1 MKRRAQRRQMEK
13 FMENTPPRVTVKE
26 ACKIIGGNQPIHP
39 TTYYRGAKAGIY
51 PRPDRVGPN
60 IARVDTSKLMAA
72 IAARTKSET

>member
-1 MKRRAQRRQMEK
+1 
-13 FMENTPPRVTVKE
+13 MENIPARVTVNE

-51 PRPDRVGPN
+51 PPPDRVSPN
-60 IARVDTSKLMAA
+60 ISRVNTAKLMAA

>member
-1 MKRRAQRRQMEK
+1 
-13 FMENTPPRVTVKE
+13 MENIPARVTVKE

-51 PRPDRVGPN
+51 PPPDRVSPN
-60 IARVDTSKLMAA
+60 ISRVNTAKLMAA

>member
-1 MKRRAQRRQMEK
+1 
-13 FMENTPPRVTVKE
+13 MENIPARVTVKE

-51 PRPDRVGPN
+51 PLPDRVSPN
-60 IARVDTSKLMAA
+60 ISRVNTAKLMAA

>member
-1 MKRRAQRRQMEK
+1 
-13 FMENTPPRVTVKE
+13 MENIPARVTVKE

-51 PRPDRVGPN
+51 PPPDRVSPN
-60 IARVDTSKLMAA
+60 VSRVNTAKLMAA